1 MTGFTLTSSKTGA
14 VIAAAS
20 EKSSRPMLQLGE
32 ISILKRIVIT
42 MQQAGIFPVVIIM
55 GAENYDIQYERY
67 RYGVIFLRMENA
79 EQPTMMESLK
89 LGLSYLKDKCERVM
103 VMPVNVPM
111 VSPQTLVRMIR
122 TEGEIV
128 KPTYHGRGGH
138 PILLSA
144 EMMNNIEQRY
154 WNEGLKEFLFL
165 HRDRT
170 RLIEVDDPGIL
181 MNVHNVQEMRDYL
194 EQHNTVIL
202 RPHVNLTIEKE
213 RPFFDSRIK
222 LLLYL
227 ISDTNNVR
235 RSCEMMGLSY
245 SKAWT
250 MLNGLEKELGWKVVE
265 RCHGGSH
272 GGRTRLTE
280 RGLKFV
286 QLYQDY
292 EEELSQFAQN
302 RFHEIYEDL
311 TRKDDD

>member
-1 MTGFTLTSSKTGA
+1 MTGFALTPSKTGA

-32 ISILKRIVIT
+32 ITILKRIVIT
-42 MQQAGIFPVVIIM
+42 MQQAGVFPVVIIM
-55 GAENYDIQYERY
+55 GAENYDVQYEMF
-67 RYGVIFLRMENA
+67 RYGVIFMRMENA
-79 EQPTMMESLK
+79 EQATMMESLK

-111 VSPQTLVRMIR
+111 VSPQTLVRMMQ
-122 TEGEIV
+122 TEGEII
-128 KPTYHGRGGH
+128 KPTYQGKGGH

-144 EMMNNIEQRY
+144 RMMEDIGQQY
-154 WNEGLKEFLFL
+154 WEEGLKEFLFL
-165 HRDRT
+165 NRDRT
-170 RLIEVDDPGIL
+170 RLLEVDDPGIL
-181 MNVHNVQEMRDYL
+181 MNVHNVQEMRDHL
-194 EQHNTVIL
+194 EQHNNVIL

-213 RPFFDSRIK
+213 RSFFDSRIK

-227 ISDTNNVR
+227 INDTHNVR

-280 RGLKFV
+280 RGFKFL
-286 QLYQDY
+286 QSYQKY
-292 EEELSQFAQN
+292 EQELSQFAQN
-302 RFHEIYEDL
+302 RFNEIYEDL
-311 TRKDDD
+311 TRKDAN